1 MHRPD
6 AILLGSRFV
15 DRRRAIV
22 CQRTDVAARWRII
35 ALIDIQRNE
44 ATMDHSAE
52 HHAYIAEVWRRFEE
66 VQQWAIEH
74 WPDAAHPISSSDF
87 VEARKEILGLG
98 QKRGGGQRQEA
109 EPADGGAQ
117 YIDVTP
123 TPWP

>member
-1 MHRPD
+1 M
-6 AILLGSRFV
+6 
-15 DRRRAIV
+15 
-22 CQRTDVAARWRII
+22 
-35 ALIDIQRNE
+35 ALIEMKRSE

-87 VEARKEILGLG
+87 VEARKEILALG
-98 QKRGGGQRQEA
+98 QKRGGGQRREA

-117 YIDVTP
+117 YVDVTP